1 MAEKRNF
8 SQEISDF
15 MYTPHGSST
24 NHCIQCGS
32 CSGTC
37 PAVEYMDETPRRLI
51 GMINANLREDVIDA
65 NTAWVCSS
73 CYHCTVRC
81 PAKIDIA
88 GVMYAVKCYS
98 IQNKTYAKDWVGP
111 AFSKAFIKTVSKN
124 AKTYEPLLA
133 PTYIFGFEAKE
144 FFLEIQ
150 NASKL
155 MFKGRLSIL
164 PPTNKRRAEFQNVVK
179 RAISTGEK
187 E

>member
-1 MAEKRNF
+1 
-8 SQEISDF
+8 
-15 MYTPHGSST
+15 
-24 NHCIQCGS
+24 
-32 CSGTC
+32 
-37 PAVEYMDETPRRLI
+37 MDQTPRRLI
-51 GMINANLREDVIDA
+51 AMINADLKEDVIKA

-88 GVMYAVKCYS
+88 GVMYAVKRYS
-98 IQNKTYAKDWVGP
+98 IQNKTYAKNWVGP
-111 AFSKAFIKTVSKN
+111 KFSKVFIKTVSKN
-124 AKTYEPLLA
+124 SKSYEPLLA

-150 NASKL
+150 NAFKL
-155 MFKGRLSIL
+155 MFKGRLSVL
-164 PPTNKRRAEFQNVVK
+164 PPTNKRRTEFQRVVK